1 MIDIESITAS
11 ALEHLPEPYF
21 SEPNLIL
28 TFDIG
33 NGDFVIDE
41 ETGNPIQSS
50 SQLVVECSVS
60 EDEKAK
66 MSAIP
71 GNIGTTVLYLKGRC
85 VNPKIMPTEITFE
98 VTGQATLTNPDGGI
112 INGNW
117 RFTAIP
123 QNRIR
128 SYTETRGTMIKG
140 ILSTPTAV

>member
-1 MIDIESITAS
+1 MDIESITAS

-21 SEPNLIL
+21 SEPNLTL
-28 TFDIG
+28 TFNIG
-33 NGDFVIDE
+33 SGEFVIDE
-41 ETGNPIQSS
+41 ETGNPLQSS
-50 SQLVVECSVS
+50 SQLIVECSVS

-66 MSAIP
+66 MGAIP
-71 GNIGTTVLYLKGRC
+71 GGFGTTVLYLKGRC
-85 VNPKIMPTEITFE
+85 VNPKIMPPGITFE
-98 VTGQATLTNPDGGI
+98 STAQATLTNPDESI

-123 QNRIR
+123 QNRIK